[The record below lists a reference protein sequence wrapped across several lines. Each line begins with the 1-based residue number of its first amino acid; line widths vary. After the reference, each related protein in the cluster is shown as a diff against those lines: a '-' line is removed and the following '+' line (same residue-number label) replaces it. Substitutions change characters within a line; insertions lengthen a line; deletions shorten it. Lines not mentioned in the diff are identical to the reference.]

1 MSRSNNGF
9 ACAKSVG
16 FSADSR
22 LQSMSRN
29 AQAVAGARQLIRQP
43 LGIALPIERNS
54 PLSLEIGLGALDP
67 ATLIGRRMI
76 FLV

>member
-1 MSRSNNGF
+1 
-9 ACAKSVG
+9 
-16 FSADSR
+16 
-22 LQSMSRN
+22 MSRN